1 MEKAASRSLH
11 IAQDISVQRYI
22 FNCSF
27 LNTTKTLATPLSK
40 NRVFNLWATL
50 LLSFSYRQKT
60 LIRSNAYALLL

>member
-11 IAQDISVQRYI
+11 IAQDISVQKYI

-50 LLSFSYRQKT
+50 LLSFGYR
-60 LIRSNAYALLL
+60 